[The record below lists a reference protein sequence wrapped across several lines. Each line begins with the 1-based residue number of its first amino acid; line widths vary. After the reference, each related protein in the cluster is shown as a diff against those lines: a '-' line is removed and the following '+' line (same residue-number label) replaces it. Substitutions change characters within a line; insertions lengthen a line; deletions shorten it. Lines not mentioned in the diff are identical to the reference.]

1 MSTIERLEKLV
12 AAVTAWDENLKA
24 AERLHDVEAVGHAT
38 IYGGVAR
45 DELMREVEEYVPALI
60 AVARKAEAVNARW
73 ETPTWKSAEPT
84 AKLMNE
90 LRDALA
96 TLKETR
102 NG

>member
-1 MSTIERLEKLV
+1 MSTIERLEKMHKKLV
-12 AAVTAWDENLKA
+12 AVANALKPSLNPDDEQESFADRKA
-24 AERLHDVEAVGHAT
+24 FLDDLNAAL
-38 IYGGVAR
+38 
-45 DELMREVEEYVPALI
+45 PALI

-96 TLKETR
+96 TLKEQP
-102 NG
+102 